1 MSHSWFIPKEETER
15 QHKASLLLEL
25 ESERKAAEA
34 QGVEIEGVPY
44 SGDPANR
51 AALLESVQFA
61 REAGIE
67 TFAKWKDSSGG
78 FHADYP
84 LSCVENGL
92 RVIGDRRG
100 KLIAREAGYAAQI
113 ESGELANVEGLDWSV

>member
-1 MSHSWFIPKEETER
+1 MSQSWFIPKEETEMQR
-15 QHKASLLLEL
+15 KANLLLEL

-44 SGDPANR
+44 SGDPSNR

-61 REAGIE
+61 REEGRE
-67 TFAKWKDSSGG
+67 TFEKWKDSAGR
-78 FHADYP
+78 FHRDYP

-100 KLIAREAGYAAQI
+100 KLIAREAEYAALI
-113 ESGELANVEGLDWSV
+113 EAGELTSVEGLDWEV